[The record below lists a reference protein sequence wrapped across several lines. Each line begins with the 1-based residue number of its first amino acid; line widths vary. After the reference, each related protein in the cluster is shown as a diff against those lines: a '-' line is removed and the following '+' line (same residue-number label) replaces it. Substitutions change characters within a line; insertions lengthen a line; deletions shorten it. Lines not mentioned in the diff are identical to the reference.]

1 MTIHPVVQ
9 KENNIDVSVIIPAYN
24 RLWCLPRAIN
34 SCRNTKCATEIIV
47 VDDGSTDGTWEWLLA
62 QTGIIAI
69 RQENQGQ
76 TYAINKGFSVAKGQY
91 IRFLD
96 SDDFLSECAIDVQYQ
111 KAIAAGAQLVCS
123 RVDLYEESSGK
134 ITVCPELT
142 NWDDFLEIQLGNT
155 YGSHFLG
162 MLFHRS
168 LIEKTPRRPEFAWR
182 EDRMFLLEIA
192 LLNPVL
198 AIAEGCAGYWV
209 QHAQQMQGKYAG
221 LQSQAANLQH
231 LLIFRRILG
240 QLETAGRLDE
250 KYKKAACT
258 VLWPLAHW
266 IAKDRIADAS
276 ALVKWIYE
284 LDPEFKI
291 PDKGPLGLMYRKL
304 GFKTTEKMLRLRR
317 MAKYGGN

>member
-1 MTIHPVVQ
+1 VPEEV
-9 KENNIDVSVIIPAYN
+9 KIDVSVIIPSYN

-47 VDDGSTDGTWEWLLA
+47 VDDGSTDGTWEWLIS
-62 QTGIIAI
+62 QPGITTI

-76 TYAINKGFSVAKGQY
+76 TYAINKGFTVAKGDY

-96 SDDFLSECAIDVQYQ
+96 SDDFLNEGAIDAQYQ
-111 KAIAAGAQLVCS
+111 KAIATGAQLICS
-123 RVDLYEESSGK
+123 RVDLYDEESAK

-142 NWDDFLEIQLGNT
+142 NWNDFLEIQLGNT

-168 LIEKTPRRPEFAWR
+168 LIEQTPRRPEFALR

-192 LLNPVL
+192 LLTPVL
-198 AIAEGCAGYWV
+198 AIAQGCAGYWV
-209 QHAQQMQGKYAG
+209 QHSQQMQGKYAG
-221 LQSQAANLQH
+221 LQSQAANWQH
-231 LLIFRRILG
+231 LLIFRKIL
-240 QLETAGRLDE
+240 GRLDADGRLEE

-266 IAKDRIADAS
+266 IAKDHIVDAW

-284 LDPEFKI
+284 LNPAFEIPE
-291 PDKGPLGLMYRKL
+291 KGYLGFMYRNV
-304 GFKTTEKMLRLRR
+304 GFKTTEKLLRARR
-317 MAKYGGN
+317 SIKYGRQL

>member
-1 MTIHPVVQ
+1 MPEEVKI
-9 KENNIDVSVIIPAYN
+9 NVSVIIPAYN

-34 SCRNTKCATEIIV
+34 SCRNTKCVTEIIV
-47 VDDGSTDGTWEWLLA
+47 VDDGSADGTWEWLISQSDITAL
-62 QTGIIAI
+62 

-76 TYAINKGFSVAKGQY
+76 TYAINKGFTVAKGDY

-96 SDDFLSECAIDVQYQ
+96 SDDFLSEGAIDAQYR
-111 KAIAAGAQLVCS
+111 KAVATGAQLICS
-123 RVDLYEESSGK
+123 RVDLYDESSAK
-134 ITVCPELT
+134 ITVCPELA
-142 NWDDFLEIQLGNT
+142 NWNDFLEIQLGNT

-168 LIEKTPRRPEFAWR
+168 LIEKTPRRPEFALR

-198 AIAEGCAGYWV
+198 AITEGCAGYWV
-209 QHAQQMQGKYAG
+209 QHSQQMQGKYAG
-221 LQSQAANLQH
+221 LQSQAANWQH

-240 QLETAGRLDE
+240 RLDADGRLEE

-266 IAKDRIADAS
+266 IAKDHIADA
-276 ALVKWIYE
+276 LEVVKWIYE
-284 LDPEFKI
+284 LDPAFEI
-291 PDKGPLGLMYRKL
+291 PERGSLGLMHRTF
-304 GFKTTEKMLRLRR
+304 GFKATEKILRLRR
-317 MAKYGGN
+317 IAKYGGN